1 MPVIIWH
8 LLAEPAARY
17 TDLGSDC
24 YGACIY
30 PNGVSA
36 TTSASFKPSATR
48 SPAAGPAA
56 PTSPGSANA
65 PPGAAARPLT
75 V

>member
-8 LLAEPAARY
+8 LLAARY

-24 YGACIY
+24 YAACIY
-30 PNGVSA
+30 PNGASA